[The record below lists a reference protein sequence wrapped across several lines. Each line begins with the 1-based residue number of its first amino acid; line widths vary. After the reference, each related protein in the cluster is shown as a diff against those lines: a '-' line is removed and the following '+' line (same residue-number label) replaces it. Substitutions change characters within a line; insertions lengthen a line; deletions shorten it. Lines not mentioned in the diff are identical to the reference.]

1 MSASALPANIN
12 CFIRLFYTKSRIAQY
27 SCCNIITLF
36 LRMKIAFQA
45 QNNTSFSTVSLYHS
59 VIYRKLDWSGPKEI
73 NHCMLGMQ
81 SKVFHHPAK
90 FITMMFPI
98 QEWNGI
104 PLPYVELAIVFG
116 NLK

>member
-1 MSASALPANIN
+1 M
-12 CFIRLFYTKSRIAQY
+12 
-27 SCCNIITLF
+27 
-36 LRMKIAFQA
+36 
-45 QNNTSFSTVSLYHS
+45 
-59 VIYRKLDWSGPKEI
+59 LDVR
-73 NHCMLGMQ
+73 

-104 PLPYVELAIVFG
+104 PLPYVELAIEFG

>member
-1 MSASALPANIN
+1 
-12 CFIRLFYTKSRIAQY
+12 
-27 SCCNIITLF
+27 
-36 LRMKIAFQA
+36 
-45 QNNTSFSTVSLYHS
+45 
-59 VIYRKLDWSGPKEI
+59 
-73 NHCMLGMQ
+73 MLGMQ

-104 PLPYVELAIVFG
+104 PLPYVELAIEFG